1 MSTPVEQ
8 DGVTLQSIKATPAAT
23 KVLLTFPPEQHWV
36 SVKLYTADG
45 AELGHERGEGG
56 WWTDGAWTADPADF
70 DHPEQCTKA
79 SYDYFAAVPENC
91 RSLTVKVYD
100 FDTDAEL
107 TTFTAELP

>member
-1 MSTPVEQ
+1 MDTPVEQ
-8 DGVTLQSIKATPAAT
+8 NGITLQSVRATPAAT
-23 KVLLTFPPEQHWV
+23 KVLLAFPPEQHWV

-45 AELGHERGEGG
+45 TELGHERGEGG
-56 WWTDGAWTADPADF
+56 WWTDGAWTADPVDF
-70 DHPEQCTKA
+70 DHPEQCPKA

-91 RSLTVKVYD
+91 HSLTVKVYD